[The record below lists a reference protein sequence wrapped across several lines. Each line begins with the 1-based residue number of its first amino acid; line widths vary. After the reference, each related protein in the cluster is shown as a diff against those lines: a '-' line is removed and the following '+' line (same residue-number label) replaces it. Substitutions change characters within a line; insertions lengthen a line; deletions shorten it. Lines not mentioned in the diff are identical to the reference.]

1 MDMKKFRILMSLI
14 LSLCVLVISASAAV
28 IDSAIYNT
36 KTNTVTIKGNMQSS
50 GNIISDPECKDASAW
65 SKASTGTISATE
77 DGIRVSD
84 RKNYYDG
91 IRQNIYN
98 QVSKYGNGTYR
109 LSGEIKAFDKTVSA
123 DTKGNSDS
131 VAPVTFTKE
140 PIFPGIYINTSTKS
154 FTVSS
159 VGSDWVSFSGSI
171 TISDV
176 TEFIADKCF
185 INIVSGTVD
194 AKDEDGNVLVGTD
207 GKNRK
212 IGDTRDFC
220 VRNMSLEYIE
230 GNGLYKGVEKIGIAV
245 TNGSDALVYANER
258 ETDEN
263 GNYAISFQLPEVADA
278 SNLKARVNG
287 KNTVAPVQKGIL
299 TASVDEKI
307 TLTSVNN
314 KTRVSFDIFDFIDS
328 SNYSDI
334 TAIAASYNPDGA
346 LYDVS
351 RLPIEIT
358 NDAEV
363 TQYVDVEPPN
373 GNGCVK
379 LFLFD
384 KLNAIAPICKVH
396 SGKESKTL
404 FLVGDSICVAYK
416 NANQV
421 PQAGW
426 GQYIGNYLADEIT
439 VENCAHGGY
448 STASFM
454 VYDTY
459 RGAYGGAH
467 SWNSET
473 IVGSDGKTR
482 ATNPILPNIKSG
494 DYVMVSLGINDN
506 ASNQIGTTE
515 DEYRTFL
522 TQMANDVR
530 AKGAEIIFVTPTI
543 TSAQPYQLS
552 VPKRVEIMTDVA
564 DELGAVCLPLG
575 AELVKIYENTPR
587 DTVEHYNLYQKWLT
601 ASIDEGGFGLTA
613 EDISNHSN
621 AIVKA
626 GKDDRTH
633 LTYMGAEL
641 VAKTIADLLKTTEC
655 RGNLSSLAGYVKN

>member
-1 MDMKKFRILMSLI
+1 MAMKKFRILLSLI

-65 SKASTGTISATE
+65 SKANSGTITATE
-77 DGIRVSD
+77 DGIRVND
-84 RKNYYDG
+84 RTKYYDG
-91 IRQNIYN
+91 IRQNVYN
-98 QVSKYGNGTYR
+98 QISKYGNGTYR
-109 LSGEIKAFDKTVSA
+109 LSGEIKAFDKAYDAKNEEGNTVSA
-123 DTKGNSDS
+123 TISSGKFY
-131 VAPVTFTKE
+131 V
-140 PIFPGIYINTSTKS
+140 GIYVNNATKS
-154 FTVSS
+154 FPVSN
-159 VGSDWVSFSGSI
+159 VGSEWVSFKGNVSVE
-171 TISDV
+171 DV
-176 TEFIADKCF
+176 TEFIADKNF
-185 INIVSGTVD
+185 INIVSEMRTKAYD
-194 AKDEDGNVLVGTD
+194 ADGNEYT
-207 GKNRK
+207 
-212 IGDTRDFC
+212 IADTRDFC
-220 VRNMSLEYIE
+220 VRNMSLEYID

-363 TQYVDVEPPN
+363 TQYVDVKPPK

-626 GKDDRTH
+626 GKDDKLH